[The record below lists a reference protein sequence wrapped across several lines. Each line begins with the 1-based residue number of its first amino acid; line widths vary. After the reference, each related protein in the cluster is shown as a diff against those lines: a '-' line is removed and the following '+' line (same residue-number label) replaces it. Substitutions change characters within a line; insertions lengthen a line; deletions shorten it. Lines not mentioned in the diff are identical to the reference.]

1 MAEAHQAVGFQFTVT
16 PEGIDLQLSREV
28 LRQIWLSGVRA
39 WQRHLIRFK
48 NGLKRG
54 LYPMHPSSWLVVTI
68 GTLGSLHLR
77 LDPSLGFIPRISQAL
92 PVGSLLSRSQRDVA
106 GGLLFATGIWGA
118 MVLAM
123 RYTLRGLLS
132 YHGWIFTPHGTS
144 PFSTR
149 MWMMMV
155 RLFSGR
161 NPKLYSFQ
169 PSLPR
174 LPPPALH
181 DTLTRYLESV
191 NSLLEPEL
199 LEQTERLA
207 RDFEKGEGR
216 RLQRYVQLKAW
227 WAPNYVS
234 DWWEEYVYLR
244 GRSPIMVNSNYY
256 AMDLL
261 YHKPTTI
268 QAARAANIIHF
279 MMLYRQQLDR
289 EEIMPLMLLGTVPMC
304 SSQWERMFNTCRL
317 PGIETDTLQ
326 HMADSRHL
334 VVLHCGRYYRLFVY
348 HGGCLLSPCAL
359 QNQLQTILDDKS
371 LPQPGELHLAA
382 LTAGNRVQWAKA
394 RAEFFSEGVN
404 KRSLDAIEKGAFF
417 LTLDDE
423 EQGYRPEDPV
433 TSLDAFS
440 KSLLHGKC
448 DDRWFDKSFT
458 VVVYRN
464 GSMGINAEH
473 SWADAPIMGHCY
485 EYILAMDT
493 VLFGYT
499 DDGNCHG
506 SLPAGYL
513 SPPQRL
519 QWLIPQNCVLAMEQ
533 SLAEARALAADV
545 DFHTFPF
552 NEFGKGR
559 VKKCKTS
566 PDAFIQLALQLAQYR
581 DKGSFCLTY
590 EASMTRLFR
599 DGRTE
604 TVRSCTR
611 ESCAFVKAMEDATTS
626 REQRL
631 ALFRV
636 ASEHHQ
642 TLYRLAMT
650 GAGID
655 RHLFCLYV
663 VSRYLGVDSPFL
675 SQVLSQPWRLSTS
688 QTPQQQTQLL
698 DLRTRSEYVAGG
710 GGFGPVADD
719 GYGVSYI
726 IIGEN
731 LINFHISSKFS
742 CKETNS
748 HRFGERICLALR
760 ELINLFPVDK
770 RNG

>member
-16 PEGIDLQLSREV
+16 PEGIDLQLSQEV
-28 LRQIWLSGVRA
+28 LRQIWLSGLRA
-39 WQRHLIRFK
+39 WQRHLTRLK

-54 LYPMHPSSWLVVTI
+54 LYPMHPSSWLVVTL

-92 PVGSLLSRSQRDVA
+92 PVGQRDVA

-118 MVLAM
+118 MVLSM

-132 YHGWIFTPHGTS
+132 YHGWIFAPHGTT
-144 PFSTR
+144 PLSTR

-161 NPKLYSFQ
+161 NPKLFSFQ
-169 PSLPR
+169 SSLPR
-174 LPPPALH
+174 LPPPTLH

-191 NSLLEPEL
+191 NPLLEPEEM
-199 LEQTERLA
+199 EQRECLA

-216 RLQRYVQLKAW
+216 KLQRYVQLKAW

-244 GRSPIMVNSNYY
+244 SRSPIMVNSNYY

-268 QAARAANIIHF
+268 QAARAANVIHF
-279 MMLYRQQLDR
+279 MMLYRQKLDR

-326 HMADSRHL
+326 HMTDSRHL
-334 VVLHCGRYYRLFVY
+334 VVLHRGRYFRLYVY
-348 HGGCLLSPCAL
+348 HGGCLLSPRAL
-359 QNQLQTILDDKS
+359 QNQLQIILDDKS
-371 LPQPGELHLAA
+371 LPQPGELQLAA
-382 LTAGNRVQWAKA
+382 LTAGKSVSHGLAA
-394 RAEFFSEGVN
+394 FFSEGVN
-404 KRSLDAIEKGAFF
+404 RRSLDAIEKGAFF

-423 EQGYRPEDPV
+423 EQGYRLEDPV

-440 KSLLHGKC
+440 KSLLHGNC

-485 EYILAMDT
+485 EYILAMDA

-499 DDGNCHG
+499 NDGNCHG
-506 SLPAGYL
+506 SLPSGSL

-519 QWLIPQNCVLAMEQ
+519 QWLIPQNCVSAIAQ

-552 NEFGKGR
+552 REFGKGR

-599 DGRTE
+599 EGRTE
-604 TVRSCTR
+604 TVRSCTS
-611 ESCAFVKAMEDATTS
+611 ESLQ
-626 REQRL
+626 QRL

-642 TLYRLAMT
+642 KLYRLAMT

-698 DLRTRSEYVAGG
+698 DLRTRPDYVAGG

-726 IIGEN
+726 IVGEN

-742 CKETNS
+742 CKETDS
-748 HRFGERICLALR
+748 HRFGGRICQALR
-760 ELINLFPVDK
+760 ELINLFSVDK